1 MDVEA
6 APRVRLAHLPTP
18 IDALPRLSK
27 AVGGPQFFVKRDDC
41 TGLAFGGNKVRKM
54 EFLLGDAL
62 SQGATTI
69 VTMGTVQSN
78 HLPVSAAAAC
88 RLGLRCELVLEHR
101 VAIETGHYHQ
111 SGNVL
116 LNRLFGARMRV
127 VPAGDDAMAV
137 TNNLADEV
145 RHRGGT
151 PYVIPRGGSTPVGAL
166 AYVAC
171 AAEIVGQSERA
182 DLRIDVIVHATGSA
196 GTQAGLLAG
205 LRALGK
211 QTPVIG
217 IGVNA
222 PASVQ
227 AKRVYELACLT
238 ADLLGRPGAVTADDV
253 ITHCDYVGDGYGL
266 VTEAAQA
273 AILDVA
279 RLEGLLLDPVYSG
292 KAMAGMLDL
301 ARKNV
306 ISSGSNVLF
315 IHTGGSPALFAYR
328 DALPACRSSMKGD

>member
-27 AVGGPQFFVKRDDC
+27 AVGGPLLFVKRDDC

-88 RLGLRCELVLEHR
+88 RLGLKCELVLEHR
-101 VAIETGHYHQ
+101 VDIETGRYHQ

-116 LNRLFGARMRV
+116 LNRLFGARMQV
-127 VPAGDDAMAV
+127 VPESDDAVAFM
-137 TNNLADEV
+137 NNLADEV
-145 RHRGGT
+145 RGRGET
-151 PYVIPRGGSTPVGAL
+151 PYVIPRGGSTPIGAL
-166 AYVAC
+166 GYVAC
-171 AAEIVGQSERA
+171 AAEILGQSEREA
-182 DLRIDVIVHATGSA
+182 RPFDVIVHATGSA
-196 GTQAGLLAG
+196 ATQAGLLVG
-205 LRALGK
+205 LRSLGR
-211 QTPVIG
+211 QTKVIG

-222 PASVQ
+222 PAPVQ
-227 AKRVYELACLT
+227 SKRVYDLACQT
-238 ADLLGRPGAVTADDV
+238 ADLVGRPGVVSANDV
-253 ITHCDYVGDGYGL
+253 ITDCDYVGAGYGL
-266 VTEAAQA
+266 VTEAARR
-273 AILDVA
+273 AILDAA
-279 RLEGLLLDPVYSG
+279 RKEGLLLDPVYSG

-301 ARKNV
+301 ARKQV
-306 ISSGSNVLF
+306 ISADSRVLF
-315 IHTGGSPALFAYR
+315 LHTGGCPALFAYR
-328 DALPACRSSMKGD
+328 DALQGERPAGPQ